1 MTHTVSISDFRQNI
15 SDYISLVQQGN
26 KIILTDK
33 KRGKV
38 VAEIIKRDKTEVEE
52 YKEMLKRVAGTFTA
66 KNHPEWAT
74 RRKVNQWL
82 RKTRLNSNRNFD
94 DYPGL

>member
-1 MTHTVSISDFRQNI
+1 MTITVSISDFRENI
-15 SDYISLVQQGN
+15 SSYLSRVQQGN

-33 KRGKV
+33 KRGEI
-38 VAEIIKRDKTEVEE
+38 VAEVIKRDKTELEE
-52 YKEMLKRVAGTFTA
+52 YREMLKQVAGTFTA

-82 RKTRLNSNRNFD
+82 RKTRLNSNRKLD
-94 DYPGL
+94 DYPGF